1 MKKFYISFVFLLLA
15 VGLFGQDVQTK
26 DTFKPSGKPFV
37 KIYTDFQRNFS
48 GGKGRSLFAVT
59 RAYMGY
65 KYAFSKYLSAKV
77 NLDVGNPGFGRL
89 QMTAYL
95 KNAYV
100 QYKQKGLTARLG
112 LIDTYIFHLQENTW
126 GKRYLFKSFQDRYAF
141 GPSADLGV
149 SLAYQLNSFIS
160 ADFSILNGEGYKRIE
175 VDSTLKYAIGVTLK
189 PTKTLTFRVYYDY
202 MYKQAAQQTLSFF
215 MAYTGG
221 NWIVGAE
228 YNKQYNHTMFPGRTY
243 SGYSFYAT
251 HYFKKINVFGRYDYI
266 SSVTLANEDNPWNFA
281 KGGQAIVAGVE
292 FSPVKGIKISP
303 NYQYWKPRDTSRSS
317 ISGIY
322 LSVEIKF

>member
-1 MKKFYISFVFLLLA
+1 MKKLYLFLISLLLF
-15 VGLFGQDVQTK
+15 VNLFGQNIQTD

-37 KIYTDFQRNFS
+37 KIYTNFQRNFS
-48 GGKGRSLFAVT
+48 GGKARSLFAVT
-59 RAYMGY
+59 RAYLGY
-65 KYAFSKYLSAKV
+65 KYAFSKNFSAKV
-77 NLDVGNPGFGRL
+77 NLDVGNPGVGRL

-100 QYKQKGLTARLG
+100 QYKKNRLTARLG
-112 LIDTYIFHLQENTW
+112 LIDTYIFHLQENLW
-126 GKRYLFKSFQDRYAF
+126 GKRYLFKSFQDRYGF

-160 ADFSILNGEGYKRIE
+160 ADFSVLNGEGYKRIE
-175 VDSTLKYAIGVTLK
+175 VDSTLKYTVGITFT

-215 MAYTGG
+215 LAYTGG
-221 NWIVGAE
+221 NWVAGAE

-243 SGYSFYAT
+243 SGYSFYVT
-251 HYFKKINVFGRYDYI
+251 RYFKKINIFGRYDNI

-281 KGGQAIVAGVE
+281 KGGQAVVAGVE

-317 ISGIY
+317 ISGVY
-322 LSVEIKF
+322 LSV